1 MTTKNAG
8 SELVQ
13 VLRQLSPG
21 WRSAVWMSLV
31 IGILGFTS
39 TVYMIEVYDRVVNS
53 RNHTT
58 LVMLTLVTLG
68 AYVFMEVLEK
78 LRSRVFSAIG
88 LQFEMR
94 LTQRVYQAMMDGLLK
109 RSTPAALSAQQDL
122 RSVSGIL
129 QSPLLGALMELP
141 MSVVCLVLIYLLNPV
156 LGWVAL
162 GAAMVQILLAY
173 LTQRISRPVLQE
185 AQQRSG
191 AAQQYAETCLRNA
204 QVMEA
209 MGMTQ
214 QVQNR
219 WQAVQ
224 NGFLAL
230 QARASESAGGFNAA
244 SKVLQQL
251 VGSALL
257 GLAAWA
263 LMNNTLAGGAAMLVI
278 ASVLGGRMLAP
289 MLQLVQ
295 QWSAVAQAQ
304 LAWKRLEVLLRDVPA
319 PPQNMSLPV
328 PQGKLE
334 VQTLVA
340 NAPGPRGPGT
350 GAQVLKGLNFA
361 LEPGM
366 VMVVVGPSASGK
378 STLARQLVGV
388 WPPQS
393 GKVRLDGVDVHTWD
407 KKELGP
413 YIGYLPQDVEL
424 LDGTV
429 ADNIARFGHV
439 EMARVQRAAQLAG
452 VDGLIDAL
460 PQGYDTLVGREGA
473 MLSGGQRQRIALARA
488 LYGDPVFVVLDE
500 PNSSLDEVGEAAL
513 MQAIVRM
520 RAQGTTF
527 MVASHRTSILKVAD
541 RMLVLAEGQQVMFGT
556 PAEVMG
562 RLQAIQNNAQ
572 AGGQA
577 GAQGAAKP
585 DALPGT
591 PSGMAP
597 QGA

>member
-1 MTTKNAG
+1 
-8 SELVQ
+8 
-13 VLRQLSPG
+13 
-21 WRSAVWMSLV
+21 
-31 IGILGFTS
+31 
-39 TVYMIEVYDRVVNS
+39 
-53 RNHTT
+53 
-58 LVMLTLVTLG
+58 
-68 AYVFMEVLEK
+68 
-78 LRSRVFSAIG
+78 
-88 LQFEMR
+88 
-94 LTQRVYQAMMDGLLK
+94 
-109 RSTPAALSAQQDL
+109 
-122 RSVSGIL
+122 
-129 QSPLLGALMELP
+129 
-141 MSVVCLVLIYLLNPV
+141 
-156 LGWVAL
+156 
-162 GAAMVQILLAY
+162 
-173 LTQRISRPVLQE
+173 
-185 AQQRSG
+185 
-191 AAQQYAETCLRNA
+191 
-204 QVMEA
+204 
-209 MGMTQ
+209 
-214 QVQNR
+214 
-219 WQAVQ
+219 
-224 NGFLAL
+224 
-230 QARASESAGGFNAA
+230 
-244 SKVLQQL
+244 
-251 VGSALL
+251 
-257 GLAAWA
+257 
-263 LMNNTLAGGAAMLVI
+263 
-278 ASVLGGRMLAP
+278 
-289 MLQLVQ
+289 
-295 QWSAVAQAQ
+295 
-304 LAWKRLEVLLRDVPA
+304 
-319 PPQNMSLPV
+319 
-328 PQGKLE
+328 
-334 VQTLVA
+334 
-340 NAPGPRGPGT
+340 
-350 GAQVLKGLNFA
+350 
-361 LEPGM
+361 
-366 VMVVVGPSASGK
+366 VVGPSASGK